1 MCGRYAAGWLL
12 TSVSGRALAVLYSV
26 AGRSVAWGDG
36 SNLFTIRRI
45 VALIVGLVGVYVWV
59 SYRMAADLTMAERT
73 ELEGTPADFGHVYEP
88 VRFMSRRG
96 DVMLDGWYMAGRGG
110 MPVIVLVH
118 GIGSNRTGGD
128 MTDLACILSDRGYG
142 VLMFDLRGHGESGD
156 GVMSGGWHERMDVL
170 GAIDYLLGRGVPSD
184 SIGLLG
190 FSLGAATCALA
201 AAEEPRVRAAVLD
214 CPFARA
220 SELIQSEAEL
230 RTPLPGWVALLFK
243 PLALLLAGRLYDID
257 VRAVAPEDAVAK
269 LDYPILVIVTPDD
282 DRVPPEHGVR
292 VHEAAKEGSEL
303 WMVEDVEHC
312 GAFTEHRDEYV
323 ERVCDYFESRL
334 TVQ

>member
-1 MCGRYAAGWLL
+1 MFTFRRFIALL
-12 TSVSGRALAVLYSV
+12 LGV
-26 AGRSVAWGDG
+26 
-36 SNLFTIRRI
+36 
-45 VALIVGLVGVYVWV
+45 VGIYVWV

-73 ELEGTPADFGHVYEP
+73 ELEGTPTDFGHAYES
-88 VRFMSRRG
+88 VRFMSRRQ
-96 DVMLDGWYMAGRGG
+96 DVMLDGWFMPGRGG
-110 MPVIVLVH
+110 MPLIILVH

-128 MTDLACILSDRGYG
+128 MIELACMISDRGYG

-156 GVMSGGWHERMDVL
+156 GLMSGGWHERMDVL
-170 GAIDYLLGRGVPSD
+170 GAIDYLVGRGVPAD
-184 SIGLLG
+184 TIGLLG

-220 SELIQSEAEL
+220 TELIQSEAEL

-269 LDYPILVIVTPDD
+269 LDYPVLVIVTPDD
-282 DRVPPEHGVR
+282 DRVPPSHGVR
-292 VHEAAKEGSEL
+292 VYEAAHAGSEL

-312 GAFTEHRDEYV
+312 GAFTEHREEYI
-323 ERVCDYFESRL
+323 ERVCRYFESRL
-334 TVQ
+334 G